1 MEKYINETLS
11 MGRMIAV
18 EHDGYGPPIDL
29 SAQISQVDTMGVI
42 FGIVANMPRVCTLY
56 ASSRFSAGRFVIVSA
71 GGLPKTPASSLS
83 ISHIVIMVPK

>member
-1 MEKYINETLS
+1 

-42 FGIVANMPRVCTLY
+42 GIVANMPRVCTLY
-56 ASSRFSAGRFVIVSA
+56 ASSRFSAGRYVILSA
-71 GGLPKTPASSLS
+71 GGLQKMPASSLS
-83 ISHIVIMVPK
+83 IFHIVIMVPK

>member
-1 MEKYINETLS
+1 MEKYINETSS

-42 FGIVANMPRVCTLY
+42 FGIVADMPRVCTLY
-56 ASSRFSAGRFVIVSA
+56 ASSRFSGKICDCVGRWA
-71 GGLPKTPASSLS
+71 AKNASF
-83 ISHIVIMVPK
+83 